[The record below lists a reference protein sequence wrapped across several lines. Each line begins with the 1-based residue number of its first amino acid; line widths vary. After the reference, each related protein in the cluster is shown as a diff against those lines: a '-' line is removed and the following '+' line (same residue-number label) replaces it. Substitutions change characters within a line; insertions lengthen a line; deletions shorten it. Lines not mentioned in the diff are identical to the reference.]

1 MVDYIALK
9 SEIDTD
15 PLTRGYSGMTDQQV
29 ADDMNTVYRTRNRD
43 SMTGDE
49 IFQATDPTE
58 YNGLDTGSGNTADN
72 QGHWLAFCGR
82 TEIDPFATANVQL
95 VQSIFGGGS
104 TTVSNL
110 QTARLENVSR
120 ADELGLGFIRSGYVE
135 YARTL

>member
-1 MVDYIALK
+1 MDYVALK
-9 SEIDTD
+9 NEIDID
-15 PLTRGYSGMTDQQV
+15 PLTRGYSGLTDQQV
-29 ADDMNTVYRTRNRD
+29 ADDMNSVYRTRNRD

-58 YNGLDTGSGNTADN
+58 YNALDTGSGNTADN

-82 TEIDPFATANVQL
+82 DSIDPFATANVQL
-95 VQSIFGGGS
+95 VTSIFGGAS

-120 ADELGLGFIRSGYVE
+120 AVELGLGTIKAGHVQD
-135 YARTL
+135 ARAI